1 MKKIFALILAMLMV
15 TALFGGC
22 SEQTKDPAKDWDNV
36 EKAGKLVIGITDYPP
51 VNYYDDDGTLIG
63 FDTEF
68 ATAVCAYLDIE
79 PEFVEIDWDNK
90 EIELNGYSID
100 CIWNGMTYTEER
112 DENMDFS
119 KNYLYNNIVAVIR
132 TADAD
137 KYKTVE
143 DFAAATLTA
152 EGGSTGEARISEY
165 CPNCNYVASDSL
177 ASAMM
182 EVASFS
188 ADATFTDSLI
198 ALSQAG
204 NGVYADLMVVPDLI
218 LSQEELGIGFRT
230 GSSLVAKINEAIDAM
245 VADGTYA
252 AIAAKYGQTDNLI
265 LG

>member
-1 MKKIFALILAMLMV
+1 MKRLFAMALAMLMLA
-15 TALFGGC
+15 ALLGGC
-22 SEQTKDPAKDWDNV
+22 SAEKDPAKDWDYV

-51 VNYYDDDGTLIG
+51 VNYYDESGALVG

-68 ATAVCAYLDIE
+68 AEAVCAYLGIE

-119 KNYLYNNIVAVIR
+119 KNYLYNNILAVIR
-132 TADAD
+132 AEDAET
-137 KYKTVE
+137 YKAAE
-143 DFAAATLTA
+143 DFASAVVTA
-152 EGGSTGEARISEY
+152 EGGSTGEECVTQY
-165 CPNCNYVASDSL
+165 CPDAQYVAADSL

-182 EVASFS
+182 EVASRS
-188 ADATFTDSLI
+188 ADAAFIDSLI
-198 ALSQAG
+198 ALTQTG
-204 NGVYADLMVVPDLI
+204 NGVYADLTAVPDLI
-218 LSQEELGIGFRT
+218 LSQEELGIGFRS
-230 GSSLVAKINEAIDAM
+230 GSSLVAKVNEAIDAL

-252 AIAAKYGQTDNLI
+252 AIAEKYDQTENLI

>member
-1 MKKIFALILAMLMV
+1 MKKLFALVMAMLMV
-15 TALFGGC
+15 AVLFGGC
-22 SEQTKDPAKDWDNV
+22 SQETKDPAKDWDYV

-51 VNYYDDDGTLIG
+51 VNYYAEDGTLIG

-68 ATAVCAYLDIE
+68 AQAVCAYLDIE

-137 KYKTVE
+137 KYKTAE
-143 DFAAATLTA
+143 DFASATITA
-152 EGGSTGEARISEY
+152 EGGSTGEACVNEY
-165 CPNCNYVASDSL
+165 CPEATYVAADSL
-177 ASAMM
+177 SSAMM

-230 GSSLVAKINEAIDAM
+230 GSSLVAKINEAIDAL

-252 AIAAKYGQTDNLI
+252 AIAAKYGQTGNLI

>member
-1 MKKIFALILAMLMV
+1 MKKLFALIMAMLMV
-15 TALFGGC
+15 AVLFSGC
-22 SEQTKDPAKDWDNV
+22 SEETQDPSNDWENV

-51 VNYYDDDGTLIG
+51 VNYYADDGTLIG

-68 ATAVCAYLDIE
+68 AQAVCDYLGIE

-119 KNYLYNNIVAVIR
+119 EKYLYNSIVAVIR
-132 TADAD
+132 TEDAD

-143 DFAAATLTA
+143 DFANATLTA
-152 EGGSTGEARISEY
+152 EGGSTGETRIQEY
-165 CPNCNYVASDSL
+165 CPDCNYVASDSL

-198 ALSQAG
+198 AYSQAG
-204 NGVYADLMVVPDLI
+204 NGVYADLMVVPDLV
-218 LSQEELGIGFRT
+218 LSQEELAIGFRS
-230 GSSLVAKINEAIDAM
+230 GSSLVEKINEGIDAM
-245 VADGTYA
+245 VANGTYA
-252 AIAAKYGQTDNLI
+252 EIAAKYGQTDNMI
-265 LG
+265 LA